1 MSKTFSSGCGA
12 GVSTASVPLP
22 AGVDGS
28 FPAGTDGLF
37 PAGLEELLPAE
48 SDDSP
53 PAGPALDGALA
64 PFSRAGVFPTAGFSS
79 PAEESFSVTCPGAAS
94 EAPGFSSC
102 PGVASS
108 EAYSFPFCVV
118 VVSEAS
124 VADVCG
130 RLSVFVGV
138 PDPPQPV
145 RSSALSTHAM
155 ICSFFILYLHFLFSV
170 LCRYTTQLPQDRP
183 QVNGNLRRSRRKG
196 RPPDVN
202 FTLTH
207 TMSLICKVCA
217 AKGGSN
223 RRSRPNSVVTTPSAS
238 MHSSPYFSKSM

>member
-12 GVSTASVPLP
+12 GVSSADPAAPLP
-22 AGVDGS
+22 AG
-28 FPAGTDGLF
+28 ADGLF

-64 PFSRAGVFPTAGFSS
+64 PFSRAGVFPAAGIAP
-79 PAEESFSVTCPGAAS
+79 PAEVPFPVVCPGAAS

-196 RPPDVN
+196 RPPGVN
-202 FTLTH
+202 FALTH

-238 MHSSPYFSKSM
+238 MHSLPYFSKSM

>member
-1 MSKTFSSGCGA
+1 MLKDFSSGWGA
-12 GVSTASVPLP
+12 GVSAASVPLP

-28 FPAGTDGLF
+28 SPAGTDGLF

-48 SDDSP
+48 SDDLP
-53 PAGPALDGALA
+53 PAGLALDGVLA

-94 EAPGFSSC
+94 EAPDFSSC
-102 PGVASS
+102 LCAVSS

-118 VVSEAS
+118 VASEAS

-138 PDPPQPV
+138 PGPPQPV

>member
-1 MSKTFSSGCGA
+1 MRRRCFRRICPTPRRCGW
-12 GVSTASVPLP
+12 TI
-22 AGVDGS
+22 
-28 FPAGTDGLF
+28 

-53 PAGPALDGALA
+53 PAGPALDGALT
-64 PFSRAGVFPTAGFSS
+64 PFSRAGVFPAAGFAS

-94 EAPGFSSC
+94 EAPDFSSC
-102 PGVASS
+102 PGVVSS

-170 LCRYTTQLPQDRP
+170 LCRYTT
-183 QVNGNLRRSRRKG
+183 
-196 RPPDVN
+196 
-202 FTLTH
+202 
-207 TMSLICKVCA
+207 
-217 AKGGSN
+217 
-223 RRSRPNSVVTTPSAS
+223 
-238 MHSSPYFSKSM
+238 